1 MPTNIEEI
9 IKKLPARRRNKIEAR
24 ARTLIAEEM
33 TRQQLRQALRRTQA
47 EIAHELG
54 INQDSVSRLE
64 QRADILISTLRGYI
78 EAMGGRLSIVAEF
91 PNHTPVRLSGIAENI
106 TPDLGSKGRR
116 RAKSKCLNISL
127 LENSRPRS

>member
-9 IKKLPARRRNKIEAR
+9 IKKLPARRRKKINAR
-24 ARTLIAEEM
+24 AHTLIAEEM
-33 TRQQLRQALRRTQA
+33 TRQQLRQALRRTQV

-78 EAMGGRLSIVAEF
+78 EAMGGSLSIIAEF
-91 PNHTPVRLSGIAENI
+91 PNHVPVRLSGIAEN
-106 TPDLGSKGRR
+106 SKPALASRGRR
-116 RAKSKCLNISL
+116 RAKAHA
-127 LENSRPRS
+127 

>member
-1 MPTNIEEI
+1 MPTNIEQI
-9 IKKLPARRRNKIEAR
+9 IKNLPARRRKKIEAR
-24 ARTLIAEEM
+24 AHTLIAEEM

-91 PNHTPVRLSGIAENI
+91 PNHVSIRLSGIAEND
-106 TPDLGSKGRR
+106 TPAPVSRGPR
-116 RAKSKCLNISL
+116 RAKA
-127 LENSRPRS
+127 RV

>member
-33 TRQQLRQALRRTQA
+33 TRQQLRQALRRTQVQ
-47 EIAHELG
+47 IARKLG

-91 PNHTPVRLSGIAENI
+91 PNHVSIRLSGIAENI
-106 TPDLGSKGRR
+106 TPDLAPKGRR
-116 RAKSKCLNISL
+116 KAKANV
-127 LENSRPRS
+127 